1 MTDLQKRILD
11 IFREVRDILDRNGIT
26 YFAIGGT
33 CIGAV
38 RHGGFIPWDDDLD
51 IAVPIEQFG
60 RMLDLL
66 KAELPP
72 HLELYTGAERKH
84 YRYIFVKVTDNRT
97 TFIEKTEIGYP
108 DAYKGVFIDI
118 MPISGVLPDKRFY
131 SRIKRYFSMNVRR
144 RFEKG
149 EGGSSFVR
157 RAARWAAA
165 HLPVRY
171 SFFSDRYMAF
181 LAEHPFEG
189 AEYTGYVWWS
199 EPEKLT
205 FPKRFFAETV
215 ELPFE
220 DTVMKCPAGYDGY
233 LTAQFGN
240 YMEYPPEKDREAH
253 HHALVRTDVPYGYY
267 KDNPGRVR
275 EDYRDE

>member
-1 MTDLQKRILD
+1 M
-11 IFREVRDILDRNGIT
+11 
-26 YFAIGGT
+26 
-33 CIGAV
+33 
-38 RHGGFIPWDDDLD
+38 
-51 IAVPIEQFG
+51 
-60 RMLDLL
+60 
-66 KAELPP
+66 
-72 HLELYTGAERKH
+72 
-84 YRYIFVKVTDNRT
+84 
-97 TFIEKTEIGYP
+97 
-108 DAYKGVFIDI
+108 
-118 MPISGVLPDKRFY
+118 
-131 SRIKRYFSMNVRR
+131 
-144 RFEKG
+144 
-149 EGGSSFVR
+149 
-157 RAARWAAA
+157 
-165 HLPVRY
+165 RY

-253 HHALVRTDVPYGYY
+253 HYALVRTDVPLLTAAIPTEPKPRYA
-267 KDNPGRVR
+267 
-275 EDYRDE
+275 